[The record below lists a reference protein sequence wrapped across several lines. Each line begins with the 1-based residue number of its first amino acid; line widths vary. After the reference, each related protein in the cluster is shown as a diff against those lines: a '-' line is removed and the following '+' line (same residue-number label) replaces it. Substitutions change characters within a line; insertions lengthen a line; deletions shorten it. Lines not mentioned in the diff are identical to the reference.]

1 MFFILYVIHYIMR
14 IFAIVSFV
22 NISVREQME
31 DLEVLNSRGC
41 YLIRFVHL
49 KKSLFCIVCR
59 DQFRIKYYN
68 LSEKLWGCLNPRE
81 VTNFESYMMLK
92 SHTMTA

>member
-1 MFFILYVIHYIMR
+1 MFFILYVIHYITR

-41 YLIRFVHL
+41 YRFVHL
-49 KKSLFCIVCR
+49 KKNHFSVLYAEI
-59 DQFRIKYYN
+59 N
-68 LSEKLWGCLNPRE
+68 LEANTTLSVRNYGD
-81 VTNFESYMMLK
+81 V
-92 SHTMTA
+92 